1 MSGRTELYWRDVHVE
16 KQGGEKSRRHTSGAS
31 LEGGGRAVENTALRC
46 PVFPAYKQGCSD
58 RNPTMAPSLITFSTS
73 AQ

>member
-1 MSGRTELYWRDVHVE
+1 MHVE
-16 KQGGEKSRRHTSGAS
+16 KQDGEKSRRHAGGAS

-46 PVFPAYKQGCSD
+46 WVFPAHKQICSD
-58 RNPTMAPSLITFSTS
+58 RNPTMAPPLIAFSTS